1 VTHDGY
7 NNEIEI
13 GWYQNGV
20 EEGNFMIIDANDY
33 TIKFC
38 GFYEK
43 GKWAQDM
50 KDHQKYKNFKI

>member
-1 VTHDGY
+1 MTHDGY

-50 KDHQKYKNFKI
+50 KDHQKY